1 MARPTPLTPPPAR
14 DVPHGEGRTLRIGTQ
29 IGRGSVA
36 TVYRGTVE
44 GRFGLRRQVA
54 VKVFDVIASE
64 EHEAVLA
71 SLASAARRAAC
82 VRHPN
87 VVRVEDFGVLGPAQP
102 YVVAELLEGRTLAR
116 LLARLA
122 RCRERLALDL
132 ALFIGLEI
140 AEGLEGARIAG
151 SPEGTR
157 MGVVHGELAASDVL
171 LSWQGEVKVGDF
183 GLGLA
188 TRAASCVR
196 GVGSV
201 TPRIRALSP
210 EVARGKPGD
219 ARSDVFSLGVLLRE
233 LLVGPRFPAL
243 ATDAQALAWARDGVV
258 HQSMFEPQPPPML
271 RTVLTRSLERDP
283 RRRYP
288 HAGALATELRRAA
301 LSMGVGDGRSFLRS
315 ALVRVFG
322 EDAGLDADETT
333 GEVKAPRPSGVLDRF
348 ARLRGDVPMPL
359 SLDDEDEDG
368 TADGA
373 ATERPDALDS
383 GIQLASGLAV
393 EDDDVNDVGHGSHA
407 PRASRA

>member
-1 MARPTPLTPPPAR
+1 MARPTPLIPPPAS
-14 DVPHGEGRTLRIGTQ
+14 DVPQGEGRTLRIGAQ
-29 IGRGSVA
+29 IGRGSAA

-54 VKVFDVIASE
+54 VKVFDVIASD
-64 EHEAVLA
+64 EHEGVMA

-102 YVVAELLEGRTLAR
+102 YVVVELLEGRPLAR
-116 LLARLA
+116 LLAHIA
-122 RCRERLALDL
+122 RRRERLPLDL

-140 AEGLEGARIAG
+140 AEGLEGARIAT

-157 MGVVHGELAASDVL
+157 MGVVHGELSACDVL

-188 TRAASCVR
+188 SRAASGVR
-196 GVGSV
+196 NTASV
-201 TPRIRALSP
+201 ASRIRALSP

-233 LLVGPRFPAL
+233 LLVGPRFPPF
-243 ATDAQALAWARDGVV
+243 ATDSQALAWARDGVV
-258 HQSMFEPQPPPML
+258 HQGMFEPQPPPLL
-271 RTVLTRSLERDP
+271 RTVLTRALERDP

-288 HAGALATELRRAA
+288 HAGALAAELRRAA

-315 ALVRVFG
+315 ALSRAFG
-322 EDAGLDADETT
+322 EDGGLDKDETT
-333 GEVKAPRPSGVLDRF
+333 GEVKAPRPSGVIDRF
-348 ARLRGDVPMPL
+348 ARLRGDALPDE
-359 SLDDEDEDG
+359 DDEDDISGAPDG
-368 TADGA
+368 
-373 ATERPDALDS
+373 LDS
-383 GIQLASGLAV
+383 GTQLVSGIVL
-393 EDDDVNDVGHGSHA
+393 DDDDEADEAEQADQADKAGEA
-407 PRASRA
+407 